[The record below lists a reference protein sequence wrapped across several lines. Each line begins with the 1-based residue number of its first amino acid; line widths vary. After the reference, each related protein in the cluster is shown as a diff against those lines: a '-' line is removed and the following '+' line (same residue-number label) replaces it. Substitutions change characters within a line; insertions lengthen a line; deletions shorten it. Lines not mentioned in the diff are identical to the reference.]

1 MRDIRDSNMKM
12 VSRRRQL
19 AVDLTVQASTF
30 YFNARSATLYWE
42 TSPDNM
48 VDGDTSTRAKTED
61 NHRIQELTGNTSLAV
76 PDSII
81 FRVELRSH
89 AFGQSG
95 NRGMYIIPLFGGLL
109 AGSTYNYTG
118 IGGTWSAYVDI
129 TSDANA
135 PVQWDWDD
143 VANLD
148 VRIATPSAGSGT
160 NVSKVELRVSYWV

>member
-1 MRDIRDSNMKM
+1 MRDIRDSNMKI

-19 AVDLTVQASTF
+19 AIDLTMQTSTF
-30 YFNARSATLYWE
+30 YFNARSATSYWE
-42 TSPDNM
+42 TEPDNM
-48 VDGDTSTRAKTED
+48 VDGNTSTRAKTTS

-81 FRVELRSH
+81 FKVELRSH
-89 AFGQSG
+89 AYGQQG
-95 NRGMYIIPLFGGLL
+95 NRGMYFIPLFGGLL

-118 IGGTWSAYVDI
+118 LGGTWSDYVNI

-148 VRIATPSAGSGT
+148 VRIATSGAAGGA